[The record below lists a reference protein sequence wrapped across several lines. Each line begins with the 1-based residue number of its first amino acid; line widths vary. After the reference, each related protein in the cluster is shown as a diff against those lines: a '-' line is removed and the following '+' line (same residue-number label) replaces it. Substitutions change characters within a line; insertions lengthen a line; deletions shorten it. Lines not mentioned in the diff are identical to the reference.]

1 MVFIQEIVYLNRKDG
16 AYVINLDG
24 CKSIGTRWI
33 ELYVISE
40 NMTYFDSYRRIY
52 SKRNQKTHWK

>member
-52 SKRNQKTHWK
+52 SKRN